1 MELFLEAHA
10 RKEKGHQLESTPVFL
25 KKNLEQFSKLVKLPY
40 RMWETKTQ
48 IMRRQGWSW
57 LDSILSRSDWMC
69 MPKTSAKLLPS
80 FRTLWM
86 DSGTLLDLALNF
98 PEWPHWKNIILLSTF
113 NLVLLVG
120 LLCTTGQTTRPEL
133 VQAVTCKSS
142 PKETD
147 NETINN
153 PHLPQ
158 LLKAEE
164 GREEEREGRWNL
176 YLDDKLY
183 SLIFSMTRFCFLKEI
198 EQNFY
203 CFSKLYSPNLMKPC
217 HVSDNC
223 FHVFLVV
230 FLCCLC

>member
-86 DSGTLLDLALNF
+86 DSGTLLDLAPNF

-120 LLCTTGQTTRPEL
+120 LLCMTGQTTRPEL
-133 VQAVTCKSS
+133 VQAVTSKSS
-142 PKETD
+142 PKETKK
-147 NETINN
+147 
-153 PHLPQ
+153 Q
-158 LLKAEE
+158 LITHIYLSCLEQKRGERK
-164 GREEEREGRWNL
+164 RERGGGT
-176 YLDDKLY
+176 Y
-183 SLIFSMTRFCFLKEI
+183 I
-198 EQNFY
+198 
-203 CFSKLYSPNLMKPC
+203 
-217 HVSDNC
+217 
-223 FHVFLVV
+223 
-230 FLCCLC
+230 